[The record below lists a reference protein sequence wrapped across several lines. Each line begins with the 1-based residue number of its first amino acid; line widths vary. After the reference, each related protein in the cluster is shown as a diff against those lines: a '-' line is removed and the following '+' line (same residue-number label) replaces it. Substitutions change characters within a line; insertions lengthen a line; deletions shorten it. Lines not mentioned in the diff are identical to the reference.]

1 MEAKVVVI
9 PPLELKALIADAVAA
24 AIKYSPLA
32 NATLP
37 PDETGGLALARE
49 VTGLSNARI
58 YALVSARA
66 IPHAK
71 RGNRLF
77 FNRTELLT
85 WIKQGSRA
93 VEGQPK

>member
-1 MEAKVVVI
+1 MPNPFEALEKRLSVI
-9 PPLELKALIADAVAA
+9 QDLLIE
-24 AIKYSPLA
+24 IKHGTTQTPS
-32 NATLP
+32 
-37 PDETGGLALARE
+37 PDETGGLSLARE

-71 RGNRLF
+71 RGNRLY
-77 FNRTELLT
+77 FNRAELVA

-93 VEGQPK
+93 VEGPKL

>member
-24 AIKYSPLA
+24 AIKYSPL
-32 NATLP
+32 TSTPP
-37 PDETGGLALARE
+37 PDETGGVALARE

-58 YALVSARA
+58 YALVSARE

-77 FNRTELLT
+77 FNRTDLLN
-85 WIKQGSRA
+85 WINEGKRA
-93 VEGQPK
+93 VEGPKL